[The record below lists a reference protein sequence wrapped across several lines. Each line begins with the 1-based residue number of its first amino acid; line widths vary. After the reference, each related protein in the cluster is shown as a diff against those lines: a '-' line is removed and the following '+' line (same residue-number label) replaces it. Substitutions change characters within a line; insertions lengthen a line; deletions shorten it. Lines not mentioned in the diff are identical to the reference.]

1 MVFIK
6 VIVTK
11 KQDEKARRLAVHSSF
26 WRPEARKKTETNTSI
41 EPAVE
46 TLTLNKVDCC
56 IYIKEISI
64 WVGPKP
70 ITTANTHN

>member
-41 EPAVE
+41 EPAVARGG
-46 TLTLNKVDCC
+46 KKRQ
-56 IYIKEISI
+56 I
-64 WVGPKP
+64 VG
-70 ITTANTHN
+70 